1 VNKKKKLTKKHKQG
15 AEQGR
20 VGGLGRSEQAGD
32 AGQGRVAAEISIG
45 VTAWRLIWQ
54 GTMFDWGCL
63 VHI

>member
-32 AGQGRVAAEISIG
+32 AGQGRAE
-45 VTAWRLIWQ
+45 WRQ
-54 GTMFDWGCL
+54 KFQ
-63 VHI
+63 